1 MITSRF
7 PLGNVS
13 FTDGYFSTLVG
24 EATKQCYGVAAMAP
38 RNMTDAVKSMV
49 YGSDYPEKGVR
60 VTQQNGRL
68 VIELHIAVS
77 YGLNIST
84 AARSISH
91 RVKDEVEQATGLKV
105 ARVVVRTAQHG
116 RSSSLGSFAHGA
128 AVVQSLQLTHGSAH
142 GHAHVGAGVA
152 IRHGENVQLVHAG
165 TLVVDVVGAGNDG
178 VAQDLTRNHCF
189 YSLVSGRKIPARV
202 CRQIRR

>member
-38 RNMTDAVKSMV
+38 RDMTDAVKSMV

-77 YGLNIST
+77 YGLNISP

-91 RVKDEVEQATGLKV
+91 RVKDEVELATGLKV
-105 ARVVVRTAQHG
+105 ARIDVY
-116 RSSSLGSFAHGA
+116 
-128 AVVQSLQLTHGSAH
+128 
-142 GHAHVGAGVA
+142 
-152 IRHGENVQLVHAG
+152 
-165 TLVVDVVGAGNDG
+165 VDDVIAD
-178 VAQDLTRNHCF
+178 
-189 YSLVSGRKIPARV
+189 
-202 CRQIRR
+202 

>member
-24 EATKQCYGVAAMAP
+24 EATKQSYGVAAMAP
-38 RNMTDAVKSMV
+38 RDMTDAVKSMV

-105 ARVVVRTAQHG
+105 ARVVV
-116 RSSSLGSFAHGA
+116 S
-128 AVVQSLQLTHGSAH
+128 
-142 GHAHVGAGVA
+142 
-152 IRHGENVQLVHAG
+152 
-165 TLVVDVVGAGNDG
+165 VDDVIA
-178 VAQDLTRNHCF
+178 
-189 YSLVSGRKIPARV
+189 
-202 CRQIRR
+202 

>member
-24 EATKQCYGVAAMAP
+24 EATKQCFGVAAMAP
-38 RNMTDAVKSMV
+38 RVMTDAVKSMV

-105 ARVVVRTAQHG
+105 ARVVV
-116 RSSSLGSFAHGA
+116 S
-128 AVVQSLQLTHGSAH
+128 
-142 GHAHVGAGVA
+142 
-152 IRHGENVQLVHAG
+152 
-165 TLVVDVVGAGNDG
+165 VDDVIA
-178 VAQDLTRNHCF
+178 
-189 YSLVSGRKIPARV
+189 
-202 CRQIRR
+202 

>member
-38 RNMTDAVKSMV
+38 RDMTYAVKSMV

-105 ARVVVRTAQHG
+105 SRVVV
-116 RSSSLGSFAHGA
+116 S
-128 AVVQSLQLTHGSAH
+128 
-142 GHAHVGAGVA
+142 
-152 IRHGENVQLVHAG
+152 
-165 TLVVDVVGAGNDG
+165 VDDVIA
-178 VAQDLTRNHCF
+178 
-189 YSLVSGRKIPARV
+189 
-202 CRQIRR
+202 

>member
-7 PLGNVS
+7 PLGDVS
-13 FTDGYFSTLVG
+13 FSAEYFSTLVG

-38 RNMTDAVKSMV
+38 RDLTDAVKSMV
-49 YGSDYPEKGVR
+49 RRGTDYSEKGVR
-60 VTQQNGRL
+60 VTQEESRL

-105 ARVVVRTAQHG
+105 SRVIV
-116 RSSSLGSFAHGA
+116 S
-128 AVVQSLQLTHGSAH
+128 
-142 GHAHVGAGVA
+142 
-152 IRHGENVQLVHAG
+152 
-165 TLVVDVVGAGNDG
+165 VDDVIA
-178 VAQDLTRNHCF
+178 
-189 YSLVSGRKIPARV
+189 
-202 CRQIRR
+202 

>member
-1 MITSRF
+1 
-7 PLGNVS
+7 
-13 FTDGYFSTLVG
+13 
-24 EATKQCYGVAAMAP
+24 MAP
-38 RNMTDAVKSMV
+38 RDMTDAVKSMV

-105 ARVVVRTAQHG
+105 ARVVVSVDDVIAGFVCKPEPDFSGQLL
-116 RSSSLGSFAHGA
+116 RSK
-128 AVVQSLQLTHGSAH
+128 
-142 GHAHVGAGVA
+142 
-152 IRHGENVQLVHAG
+152 N
-165 TLVVDVVGAGNDG
+165 ND
-178 VAQDLTRNHCF
+178 F
-189 YSLVSGRKIPARV
+189 W
-202 CRQIRR
+202 

>member
-84 AARSISH
+84 AAQSISH
-91 RVKDEVEQATGLKV
+91 RVRDEVEAATGLKV
-105 ARVVVRTAQHG
+105 ARVTV
-116 RSSSLGSFAHGA
+116 
-128 AVVQSLQLTHGSAH
+128 AVDD
-142 GHAHVGAGVA
+142 
-152 IRHGENVQLVHAG
+152 IIDN
-165 TLVVDVVGAGNDG
+165 
-178 VAQDLTRNHCF
+178 
-189 YSLVSGRKIPARV
+189 
-202 CRQIRR
+202 